1 MLPVEDE
8 SNIIKVYVIST
19 PNSKDN
25 REAWKENKITDIFK
39 MIDPQIIIISINNL
53 LLNKPNKKKFSLL
66 LKSISSFFIM

>member
-25 REAWKENKITDIFK
+25 KEAWKENKIIDIFK
-39 MIDPQIIIISINNL
+39 MIDPQIIIIS
-53 LLNKPNKKKFSLL
+53 NK
-66 LKSISSFFIM
+66 